1 MGQINVLELS
11 FLLVVHLWQYLSF
24 QDRYCLDVQACDDVV
39 FMTKVPVLFYHT
51 KDFDKNLGNPLELR
65 AEYDESI
72 PVDLSLPPELSC
84 APLYCKVLSLSSTE
98 LLNSTFLALFHLAI
112 ARGLNNKNIEDLV
125 SGWCM
130 YNHQLSF
137 RSREVGF
144 YGVENCEYS
153 LQLAG

>member
-1 MGQINVLELS
+1 MGQINVSELS
-11 FLLVVHLWQYLSF
+11 FLTVVHLWQYLSF
-24 QDRYCLDVQACDDVV
+24 QACDDVV

-72 PVDLSLPPELSC
+72 PVDLSLPSELTC
-84 APLYCKVLSLSSTE
+84 APLYCKVLSLPSTE

-125 SGWCM
+125 S
-130 YNHQLSF
+130 
-137 RSREVGF
+137 VID
-144 YGVENCEYS
+144 GVCIIINFHLGPERWDFTV
-153 LQLAG
+153 

>member
-1 MGQINVLELS
+1 MGQINVSELS
-11 FLLVVHLWQYLSF
+11 FLTVVHLWQYLSF
-24 QDRYCLDVQACDDVV
+24 QACDDVV

-98 LLNSTFLALFHLAI
+98 LSLVLLNSTFLTLLHLKI
-112 ARGLNNKNIEDLV
+112 LKV
-125 SGWCM
+125 
-130 YNHQLSF
+130 
-137 RSREVGF
+137 
-144 YGVENCEYS
+144 
-153 LQLAG
+153 